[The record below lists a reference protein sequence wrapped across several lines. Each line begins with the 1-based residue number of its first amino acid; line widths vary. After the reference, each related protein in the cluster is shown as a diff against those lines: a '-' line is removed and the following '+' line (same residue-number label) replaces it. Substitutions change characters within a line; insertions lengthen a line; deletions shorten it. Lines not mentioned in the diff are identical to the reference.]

1 MRGKNIVHHFL
12 FLHCIYQ
19 GLPYSSL
26 EERWHMGRKRLEPED
41 RKVNVTIRLAP
52 DDLKRLDEALENMN
66 LVRAFLVGQAL
77 HVSIPANRTDLI
89 TDAIGAGLPGIA
101 YPFKDMATEL
111 VQADL
116 KRDEQFYLA
125 LDAFKERWS
134 NSFQWSLLADAIEG
148 ARRQKKKS
156 VGYEMRI
163 KELEERLKEMETQV
177 KKGK

>member
-1 MRGKNIVHHFL
+1 
-12 FLHCIYQ
+12 
-19 GLPYSSL
+19 
-26 EERWHMGRKRLEPED
+26 MGRKPLQPHD

-66 LVRAFLVGQAL
+66 LVREFVAGQAS
-77 HVSIPANRTDLI
+77 VVAIPANRTDLI

-116 KRDEQFYLA
+116 KRDEEFYLA

-134 NSFQWSLLADAIEG
+134 NSIQWPLLADAIEA
-148 ARRQKKKS
+148 ARRQRKKAVS
-156 VGYEMRI
+156 YELRI
-163 KELEERLKEMETQV
+163 KELEERLAEMENQV
-177 KKGK
+177 KKEE